1 MTMHGKELTKLV
13 THLENGEPLPT
24 ELYRRTGNAR
34 ILGITGPPGV
44 GKSSLIDRLI
54 DNLRRQHKTVGVI
67 AIDPTSPISGGALL
81 GDRLRMQRHSEDE
94 GVFIR
99 SLATRHHHGGVTDS
113 TPQIIHALDAAG
125 FDIVIVE
132 TVGTG
137 QDEVEV
143 AEVADTVVVVLM
155 PELGDEI
162 QRAKSGL
169 MEIADILVINKA
181 DLFNARPPSGGP
193 QYTAQKWERPTIYT
207 SAKSGEGITTLC
219 GTMDVHYAYLV
230 HSKELAKR
238 RARAVRSEVTRLLQ
252 SRVSASILRALEG
265 PQAQTILTEVAK
277 RKLDPQD
284 AVEKLTKEILG
295 SNQRSSKHVTT
306 STRRQT
312 AKRRKTRR

>member
-1 MTMHGKELTKLV
+1 MTRRELTKLV
-13 THLENGEPLPT
+13 TRLEAGEPLST
-24 ELYRRTGNAR
+24 ELYARTGKAR

-44 GKSSLIDRLI
+44 GKSSLIDRMI
-54 DNLRRQHKTVGVI
+54 DELRRQGRMVGVI
-67 AIDPTSPISGGALL
+67 AVDPTSPISGGALL

-99 SLATRHHHGGVTDS
+99 SLATRHHHGGLTDA

-181 DLFNARPPSGGP
+181 DLMNAGTSRDKVSLSK
-193 QYTAQKWERPTIYT
+193 QTKKWERPILHT
-207 SAKSGEGITTLC
+207 SAKTGHGITILC
-219 GTMDVHYAYLV
+219 GVADAHHAYLV
-230 HSKELAKR
+230 ASGQLAR
-238 RARAVRSEVTRLLQ
+238 RRERAARTEVIRLLQ
-252 SRVSASILRALEG
+252 SRMTASILRALEA
-265 PQAQTILTEVAK
+265 PQAQTILADVAK
-277 RKLDPQD
+277 RKLDPND
-284 AVEKLTKEILG
+284 AVQKLSVEIWG
-295 SNQRSSKHVTT
+295 SKNRSSKHGIA
-306 STRRQT
+306 SPR
-312 AKRRKTRR
+312 

>member
-1 MTMHGKELTKLV
+1 MIMTRRELTKLV
-13 THLENGEPLPT
+13 TRLEAGEPLPA
-24 ELYRRTGNAR
+24 ELYACTGMAR

-54 DNLRRQHKTVGVI
+54 DELRRHGNTVGVI
-67 AIDPTSPISGGALL
+67 VIDPTSPISGGALL
-81 GDRLRMQRHSEDE
+81 GDRLRMQRHSEDD

-99 SLATRHHHGGVTDS
+99 SLATRHHHGGLTDA

-169 MEIADILVINKA
+169 MEIADVLVINKS
-181 DLFNARPPSGGP
+181 DLMNAGTPRQETRHPKQG
-193 QYTAQKWERPTIYT
+193 QIWERPTIHT
-207 SAKSGEGITTLC
+207 SAKTGDGITTLC
-219 GTMDVHYAYLV
+219 GVAR
-230 HSKELAKR
+230 HSSRIPCGFGSIGPVGAS
-238 RARAVRSEVTRLLQ
+238 ARPAPR
-252 SRVSASILRALEG
+252 
-265 PQAQTILTEVAK
+265 
-277 RKLDPQD
+277 
-284 AVEKLTKEILG
+284 
-295 SNQRSSKHVTT
+295 
-306 STRRQT
+306 
-312 AKRRKTRR
+312 

>member
-1 MTMHGKELTKLV
+1 MTGKELTKLV
-13 THLENGEPLPT
+13 TRLEAGEPLPA
-24 ELYRRTGNAR
+24 EFYARTGNAR

-54 DNLRRQHKTVGVI
+54 DELRRQGKTVGVI
-67 AIDPTSPISGGALL
+67 AVDPTSPISGGALL
-81 GDRLRMQRHSEDE
+81 GDRLRMQRHSEDD

-99 SLATRHHHGGVTDS
+99 SLATRHHHGGLTDA

-143 AEVADTVVVVLM
+143 AEVADTVAVILM

-181 DLFNARPPSGGP
+181 DLMNAGTARREARPPNDG
-193 QYTAQKWERPTIYT
+193 QKWERPTLHT
-207 SAKSGEGITTLC
+207 SAKSGEGITILW
-219 GTMDVHYAYLV
+219 GAIEAHQAYLV
-230 HSKELAKR
+230 SSCELAR
-238 RARAVRSEVTRLLQ
+238 RRERAARAEVIRLLQ
-252 SRVSASILRALEG
+252 SRMSASILQSLEAPRA
-265 PQAQTILTEVAK
+265 QNILTDVAQ
-277 RKLDPQD
+277 RKLDPYD
-284 AVEKLTKEILG
+284 AVERLSREVFG
-295 SNQRSSKHVTT
+295 S
-306 STRRQT
+306 
-312 AKRRKTRR
+312 

>member
-1 MTMHGKELTKLV
+1 MSMTRRELTKLV
-13 THLENGEPLPT
+13 TRLEAGEPLSPD
-24 ELYRRTGNAR
+24 LYARTGKAR

-54 DNLRRQHKTVGVI
+54 DELRRQGKTVGVI
-67 AIDPTSPISGGALL
+67 VIDPTSPISGGALL
-81 GDRLRMQRHSEDE
+81 GDRLRMQRHSDDD

-99 SLATRHHHGGVTDS
+99 SLATRHHHGGLTDA

-169 MEIADILVINKA
+169 MEIADLLVINKS
-181 DLFNARPPSGGP
+181 DLIGEGVPRREAHPPNAGR
-193 QYTAQKWERPTIYT
+193 KWERPTLHA
-207 SAKSGEGITTLC
+207 SAKTGDGITTLC
-219 GTMDVHYAYLV
+219 GVTEVHHGYLV
-230 HSKELAKR
+230 ASGELTR
-238 RARAVRSEVTRLLQ
+238 RRERAARAEVIRLLQ
-252 SRVSASILRALEG
+252 SRLTASILRALET
-265 PQAQTILTEVAK
+265 PQSQTILGAVAN
-277 RKLDPQD
+277 RKLDPYD
-284 AVEKLTKEILG
+284 AVQKLSEAIWG
-295 SNQRSSKHVTT
+295 S
-306 STRRQT
+306 
-312 AKRRKTRR
+312 